1 MYKDME
7 KGESL
12 IIYLSQL
19 RIWFCECLYGKWE
32 ISGFVFSDQVFQKEF
47 YNLPDMAHLH
57 SALCGG
63 EYNAGVFCSHHEQPA
78 YNLNLVSSTRA
89 EVQVTKG
96 MFFFT
101 EAPQRMKQQVS
112 KVMTHISYLVGN
124 SVLCVFQNSKY
135 SLKNIH
141 HKKEMVSLIP
151 SKPTLTVLKK
161 GDLMESNEP
170 TVGRKILRYSS
181 LQVKGGIG

>member
-1 MYKDME
+1 
-7 KGESL
+7 
-12 IIYLSQL
+12 
-19 RIWFCECLYGKWE
+19 
-32 ISGFVFSDQVFQKEF
+32 
-47 YNLPDMAHLH
+47 
-57 SALCGG
+57 
-63 EYNAGVFCSHHEQPA
+63 
-78 YNLNLVSSTRA
+78 
-89 EVQVTKG
+89 
-96 MFFFT
+96 
-101 EAPQRMKQQVS
+101 
-112 KVMTHISYLVGN
+112 MTHISYLVGN

-181 LQVKGGIG
+181 LQVKGGIGWTNNSFCCLDPSEKNTGVIFCMVTLPNMTVNTSAAEWSNKRNLVITIRCVAIKSYNLIKYPLKLKKRISRFLSSNFNS

>member
-1 MYKDME
+1 
-7 KGESL
+7 
-12 IIYLSQL
+12 
-19 RIWFCECLYGKWE
+19 
-32 ISGFVFSDQVFQKEF
+32 
-47 YNLPDMAHLH
+47 
-57 SALCGG
+57 
-63 EYNAGVFCSHHEQPA
+63 
-78 YNLNLVSSTRA
+78 
-89 EVQVTKG
+89 
-96 MFFFT
+96 
-101 EAPQRMKQQVS
+101 
-112 KVMTHISYLVGN
+112 MTHISYLVGN

-181 LQVKGGIG
+181 LQVKGGIGWTNNSFCCLDPSEKKNRSNLLYGNVAQYDCKYQRCRMK